1 MLKYKVIMKNQSEK
15 MLDGVLTAV
24 MDSDSDVP
32 ADSLTLTCPYDSE
45 IRLHGDR
52 LKVLDADKLVENIQK
67 FIDYVVSLKPATVKG
82 VYVKSIAI
90 SATMSP
96 GVRVLLQ

>member
-1 MLKYKVIMKNQSEK
+1 MPARIIIKVIMKNQSEK

-52 LKVLDADKLVENIQK
+52 LKVLDAHKLVFTGQLDNISVIK
-67 FIDYVVSLKPATVKG
+67 RGSGVILKLNAR
-82 VYVKSIAI
+82 SMAAAI
-90 SATMSP
+90 
-96 GVRVLLQ
+96 R